1 MAAAVVEFDALA
13 DPVRTAPQDHHLA
26 AELRLHFALRGDQL
40 QGTAGID
47 PLEGPLI
54 GGVVIRGAG
63 GKFSR
68 TGIHGFEH
76 RIHAQ
81 TLAMGAHLQ
90 LLGPGGPA
98 NLPIGKTQLLE
109 LQEAF
114 AIEIRQRT
122 AAQQP
127 ALGLHNPPQLGE
139 EPGING

>member
-1 MAAAVVEFDALA
+1 M
-13 DPVRTAPQDHHLA
+13 
-26 AELRLHFALRGDQL
+26 
-40 QGTAGID
+40 
-47 PLEGPLI
+47 I
-54 GGVVIRGAG
+54 GGAG

-98 NLPIGKTQLLE
+98 NLPIGETKLLE

-114 AIEIRQRT
+114 AIEISQLT
-122 AAQQP
+122 ATQKP
-127 ALGLHNPPQLGE
+127 ALGLHNPPQLGK
-139 EPGING
+139 EPRING